1 MAPPTH
7 YSGQRDVGTGMMHHP
22 STAKALF
29 AGSRRRSTTPDKC
42 GDSADWIASVNASG
56 TCPPADA
63 ALLTA
68 LCTGVIKP

>member
-7 YSGQRDVGTGMMHHP
+7 FSGEGNVRTGMLHHH

-29 AGSRRRSTTPDKC
+29 AGSRRRSTTPDKY